1 MLDRKKH
8 GFISE
13 AVYYGS
19 KYDDPQDKYVQFWF
33 SSNHDVETVFS
44 ISKMVIGL
52 HNSWTPKWY
61 KRLSEKEVLAQDCL
75 LSKTI
80 KHILAE

>member
-1 MLDRKKH
+1 
-8 GFISE
+8 
-13 AVYYGS
+13 
-19 KYDDPQDKYVQFWF
+19 
-33 SSNHDVETVFS
+33 
-44 ISKMVIGL
+44 MVIGL